1 MEKIELNVMDGET
14 REIVIREG
22 EAAPLRLPKGYSLTG
37 TLSSVIDYY
46 NKRENAGIQIDPKNS
61 LLIVSVANRTVELQ
75 IQKEIVEETITLKGV
90 LIKNKDY
97 QELGI
102 NTTVKHTEK
111 DLEMLLRKRPHL
123 FESTIAYRDTL
134 NALRNFTMK
143 VDGETKKADNQRGN
157 VASSASLNVETN
169 MQKELPLLVTPWQGV
184 EPMLTGID
192 VLVSL
197 ESGSPRFFLESI
209 PLMLEE
215 ERQAELELNK
225 VVEALAELPVIFT

>member
-1 MEKIELNVMDGET
+1 MEKIELNVMDAET

-22 EAAPLRLPKGYSLTG
+22 EAPPKRLPKGYSVTG

-46 NKRENAGIQIDPKNS
+46 NKRKNAGIQIDPKNS

-75 IQKEIVEETITLKGV
+75 IQKEIVEETISVKGV

-123 FESTIAYRDTL
+123 FESTQAYRDTL

-143 VDGETKKADNQRGN
+143 VDGESKKADNQRGN
-157 VASSASLNVETN
+157 ISSSANLNVETN
-169 MQKELPLLVTPWQGV
+169 MQKEIHLLVTPWQGV
-184 EPMLTGID
+184 EPVLTGID